1 MKLTLFVILLFVQ
14 WNHFKGNELDH
25 ERLEKMFHS
34 LLTEI
39 KDLSD
44 QVSQPPILV
53 HGVGDN
59 WKQIPDNDDTRVE
72 DEGVLDVEVHDD
84 CEKKAH

>member
-1 MKLTLFVILLFVQ
+1 
-14 WNHFKGNELDH
+14 
-25 ERLEKMFHS
+25 MFHS

-44 QVSQPPILV
+44 QVSQPPILA

-59 WKQIPDNDDTRVE
+59 CKQIPDNDDTRVE
-72 DEGVLDVEVHDD
+72 DADGVLDEMHGGG
-84 CEKKAH
+84 KKAHEEVHT